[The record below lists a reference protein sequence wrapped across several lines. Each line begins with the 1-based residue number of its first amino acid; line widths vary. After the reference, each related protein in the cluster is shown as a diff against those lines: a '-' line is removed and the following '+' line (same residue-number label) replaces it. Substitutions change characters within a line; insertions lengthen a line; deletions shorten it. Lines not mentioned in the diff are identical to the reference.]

1 MALRLEATFESRL
14 TSLGRFQMVSRK
26 EIEKVFDEQHLQLS
40 GFVDDE
46 TVVKLGEIAGAQYIL
61 TGRLNHSGGHWV
73 DSKYEATISGT
84 IKMIEVSS
92 GKVSFST
99 PLLNSEQK
107 ADKREKSEQE
117 ALYDLVEQM
126 IVELKK
132 AFPAEMF
139 REALRVLEK
148 DGNWVMIS
156 AGKDIGVEKGT
167 IFNVQAGERMII
179 DNRTGEVWGR
189 EQKSGG
195 LIKIQEVY
203 PKYSK
208 GYIVCGRYAFGKD
221 ADLQEVA
228 GQKIYGFAAR
238 IFSGGN
244 LIQLDTNGVFPE
256 VRPSD
261 MAYSAGI
268 GFGFDDFGYPYMADI
283 DLAYF
288 ALSKKIWALNL
299 ELSGKMKIP
308 LIPQYVRLYPLA
320 GIGLIYYNQALT
332 DLAIEKA
339 NIPSNYQDDD
349 AYAIQLYG
357 RGGAGI
363 ELNPIWKVGL
373 SAELSYNQALS
384 SGLNWKVLD
393 TESDDSDAISVS
405 ENYLRYKD
413 GDLSG
418 IGLRVAAVYHF

>member
-1 MALRLEATFESRL
+1 M
-14 TSLGRFQMVSRK
+14 
-26 EIEKVFDEQHLQLS
+26 QLS

-61 TGRLNHSGGHWV
+61 TGRLNH
-73 DSKYEATISGT
+73 
-84 IKMIEVSS
+84 
-92 GKVSFST
+92 
-99 PLLNSEQK
+99 
-107 ADKREKSEQE
+107 
-117 ALYDLVEQM
+117 
-126 IVELKK
+126 
-132 AFPAEMF
+132 
-139 REALRVLEK
+139 
-148 DGNWVMIS
+148 
-156 AGKDIGVEKGT
+156 
-167 IFNVQAGERMII
+167 
-179 DNRTGEVWGR
+179 
-189 EQKSGG
+189 SGG